1 MRRAL
6 IANGYE
12 LFRLSLR
19 EVLRRGGRFDAVEE
33 AGDMGA
39 LVRASAAG
47 RAVDLVALDPASLG
61 LAPADGVDLVA
72 RLCPS
77 ATVLLFLA
85 EGGALPPAPPGLR
98 LRLLRHSA
106 RLDEIEAALEEL
118 AHGRPQDRA
127 AAAQADANG
136 GNGRAR
142 AAPARVTTLATAV
155 AARPPRLS
163 RRQREILLMV
173 AQGLANKQIA
183 HRLGIA
189 EGTVKAHIHAIFRAL
204 GVSNRTQAVVKFSSL
219 PATA

>member
-1 MRRAL
+1 MNRAL

-19 EVLRRGGRFDAVEE
+19 EVLRRSGRFGAIEE

-47 RAVDLVALDPASLG
+47 RPVDLVALDPVSLG
-61 LAPADGVDLVA
+61 FQASDGVDLVS
-72 RLCPS
+72 RLYPS

-85 EGGALPPAPPGLR
+85 EGGALPPAPAGLR

-106 RLDEIEAALEEL
+106 RLGEIEAALDEL
-118 AHGRPQDRA
+118 AGIRPQEQESGA
-127 AAAQADANG
+127 AAPVAVNG
-136 GNGRAR
+136 AR
-142 AAPARVTTLATAV
+142 AAPAQVTPLASAV
-155 AARPPRLS
+155 ATRPPRLS

-173 AQGLANKQIA
+173 SEGLANKQIA

-204 GVSNRTQAVVKFSSL
+204 GVSNRTQAVVKFSAL
-219 PATA
+219 PAA

>member
-1 MRRAL
+1 MNRAL

-19 EVLRRGGRFDAVEE
+19 EVLRRSGRFGTIEE

-47 RAVDLVALDPASLG
+47 RPVELVALDPASLG
-61 LAPADGVDLVA
+61 LVPADAVDLVA

-77 ATVLLFLA
+77 ASVLLFLA

-106 RLDEIEAALEEL
+106 RLGEIETALEEL
-118 AHGRPQDRA
+118 AHARPQDDTASA
-127 AAAQADANG
+127 AADG
-136 GNGRAR
+136 DGKAR
-142 AAPARVTTLATAV
+142 AAPDRVTNLATAV

-163 RRQREILLMV
+163 RRQREILHMV

-204 GVSNRTQAVVKFSSL
+204 GVSNRTQAVVKFSNL